1 MFIIAADHELQTLN
15 CITVE
20 LLYNGHLGDR
30 RKWPLERDG
39 HCREVLKKSQCKDFL
54 SAGMEKSGCC
64 KEVGVSGSSTA
75 FHCSYTIPLPPPP
88 SPFKER
94 KKKKKR
100 QLNLLN
106 HNPLGPKSDQL
117 QFSPNNINT

>member
-30 RKWPLERDG
+30 RKWPLQRDG

-75 FHCSYTIPLPPPP
+75 FPGSYTIPRPPPPP
-88 SPFKER
+88 SFQREEEKETTKSIKSQPFRSQER
-94 KKKKKR
+94 PTSILS
-100 QLNLLN
+100 Q
-106 HNPLGPKSDQL
+106 QY
-117 QFSPNNINT
+117 QYVI